1 MRKVLVILLIS
12 LHLLGNTELSQ
23 LFKLP
28 ELIQH
33 YQKTAMQDKSINFFD
48 FVAMHY
54 CGNDGD
60 PFDDTE
66 DGKLPFMS
74 VHHIETIALVNEIS
88 SEYPS
93 PLQPY
98 SGKELNVYQSTSE
111 LTGFKNSLLRPPC
124 VL

>member
-1 MRKVLVILLIS
+1 MRKALVILLFS
-12 LHLLGNTELSQ
+12 VHLLGNTELNQ

-33 YQKTAMQDKSINFFD
+33 FHKTKMQDKSINFFD

-60 PFDDTE
+60 PFDDSE

-74 VHHIETIALVNEIS
+74 VHHVETIALVNEFS
-88 SEYPS
+88 PDYSS
-93 PLQPY
+93 PLPPY
-98 SGKELNVYQSTSE
+98 SGKELNDYQCTSE
-111 LTGFKNSLLRPPC
+111 LTGFTNSLLRPPC
-124 VL
+124 L